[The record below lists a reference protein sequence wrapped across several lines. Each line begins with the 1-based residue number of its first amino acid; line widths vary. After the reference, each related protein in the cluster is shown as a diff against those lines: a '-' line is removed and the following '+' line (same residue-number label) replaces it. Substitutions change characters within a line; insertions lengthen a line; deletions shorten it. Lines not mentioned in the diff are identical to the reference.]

1 MFVGTL
7 RIDLLLGDVRSLK
20 EKRAVVRP
28 VVNDIRRR
36 FAVGVAE
43 VGHLDLHRRAE
54 IGVVTVASDAKH
66 CQTVLETCER
76 AVAARPEIE
85 VLSTRQRLF
94 NEEDE

>member
-1 MFVGTL
+1 MFVATL
-7 RIDLLLGDVRSLK
+7 RIDVLLGDVSSLK
-20 EKRAVVRP
+20 QKRSVVRP
-28 VVNDIRRR
+28 MISELRRKYE
-36 FAVGVAE
+36 VGVAE

-54 IGVVTVASDAKH
+54 IGVVTTAADAAH
-66 CQTVLETCER
+66 CRAVLDTCER

>member
-20 EKRAVVRP
+20 QKRSVIRP
-28 VVNDIRRR
+28 LVSELKRR
-36 FAVGVAE
+36 FEVGVSE
-43 VGHLDLHRRAE
+43 VGHLDLHRRTE
-54 IGVVTVASDAKH
+54 IGVVTTAVTLARCRD
-66 CQTVLETCER
+66 VLDNCER

-94 NEEDE
+94 NEEDV